1 MKITKKILTVCVAVA
16 AIAATSVTAFAAS
29 AYSTPAEAVAGIT
42 GRTEESIISER
53 QESGK
58 AYGTIAAEAG
68 KLTEFQAAMLELR
81 KENLAA
87 QVAAGTITQE
97 REDEILKTIEENQS
111 VCDGTGTARIGQATV
126 ARFGSIEAGHQGRGR
141 GCNGS
146 GTGRGLGAGCGMNN
160 GTCIYD

>member
-1 MKITKKILTVCVAVA
+1 MKITKKILTGCVAVA

-58 AYGTIAAEAG
+58 TYGTIAAEAG
-68 KLTEFQAAMLELR
+68 KLKEFHAEMLELR
-81 KENLAA
+81 KENLSA

-97 REDEILKTIEENQS
+97 RAGEILKTIEENQAA
-111 VCDGTGTARIGQATV
+111 CDGTGSARIGQATG
-126 ARFGSIEAGHQGRGR
+126 ARFGSSGAGQGLGRGS
-141 GCNGS
+141 NGS
-146 GTGRGLGAGCGMNN
+146 GTGRGQGAGCGMNN

>member
-29 AYSTPAEAVAGIT
+29 AYSTPAEVVAGIT
-42 GRTEESIISER
+42 GRTEESIVSER

-68 KLTEFQAAMLELR
+68 KLSEFQAEMLELR

-87 QVAAGTITQE
+87 QVAAGTITQA
-97 REDEILKTIEENQS
+97 RADEILKTIEENQA
-111 VCDGTGTARIGQATV
+111 VCDGTGTARIGQATG
-126 ARFGSIEAGHQGRGR
+126 AGFGSSGVGQGLGRGNC
-141 GCNGS
+141 GAGM
-146 GTGRGLGAGCGMNN
+146 GRGQGAGCGMND

>member
-42 GRTEESIISER
+42 GRTEESIVSER

-58 AYGTIAAEAG
+58 TYGTIAAEAG
-68 KLTEFQAAMLELR
+68 KLSEFQAERLELR
-81 KENLAA
+81 RENLAA
-87 QVAAGTITQE
+87 QVAAGTITQA
-97 REDEILKTIEENQS
+97 RADEILKTIEENQAL
-111 VCDGTGTARIGQATV
+111 CDGTGTARIGQATG
-126 ARFGSIEAGHQGRGR
+126 AGFGSSGVGQGLSRGNCGAGMGRGQ
-141 GCNGS
+141 
-146 GTGRGLGAGCGMNN
+146 GAGCGMNN